1 MTILN
6 KMKLWG
12 YMLQDMKEP
21 VSYLPQSVLIGL
33 AVVAAGFFL
42 LFIIK
47 WIKKEPLTGRNT
59 TAGEFTLRICVL
71 FLFSVYLTVL
81 LQEAFFSRPPGS
93 RTSVDLELFG
103 TWGHSAQGNAYV
115 IENVI
120 MFVPWGLLL
129 PVLIRPFGRGAGACL
144 CILSGFLASVSLE
157 TAQYFTQR
165 GHCQLDDVVMNTLGT
180 LAGWLIFKLLA
191 CILFSRR
198 SG

>member
-1 MTILN
+1 MTIRN

-21 VSYLPQSVLIGL
+21 VSYLPQAVLIGL
-33 AVVAAGFFL
+33 TAAAAGFFL

-47 WIKKEPLTGRNT
+47 WIKKEPHIGRNR
-59 TAGEFTLRICVL
+59 TAGEVALHICVL
-71 FLFSVYLTVL
+71 FLFAAYLTVL

-103 TWGHSAQGNAYV
+103 TWGHSPQGNAYV

-120 MFVPWGLLL
+120 MFIPWGILL
-129 PVLIRPFGRGAGACL
+129 PVLIRPFGRGAGAWL

-157 TAQYFTQR
+157 TAQYLTQR

-180 LAGWLIFKLLA
+180 LAGWLIFKLLS
-191 CILFSRR
+191 CILFGRR
-198 SG
+198 SD